1 MVGRPQGQIHQ
12 ETTHVSG
19 HRDRRHLVPEHP
31 VLNARILV
39 LAGEASGDHHA
50 ALVVAAL
57 RRRFG
62 GLSFI
67 GLGGP
72 DLADE
77 GLESMAA
84 LDDLAVMG
92 FVEVL
97 RHARFFW
104 RLERRIVARMDAGEV
119 DLVLA
124 IDYPG
129 LNLRLVRKA
138 RERGIPVVYYIAP
151 QVWAWKAHRA
161 AHLAR
166 DADRVAVILPFE
178 AEGLAAAGAD
188 VTFVGHPL
196 MERAPIDLDEA
207 GLRAELGLR
216 PAEAAGEGPLMAL
229 LPGSRDQE
237 IGRHLDLFA
246 ETARR
251 LAAAHPGL
259 RPVFAA
265 ASGVDPARLAATG
278 LPVTSQTRALLTHS
292 RIALVK
298 SGTSTL
304 EAALAGVPFACVYR
318 THPITFAL
326 AQRLVKV
333 PHIALAN
340 LVAGRRVV
348 PELLQS
354 EATPANL
361 EAELTAL
368 LGDGRVRQAQLDGLA
383 EVKARLG
390 GPGASDQVADLVVE
404 VLRERGF
411 ETPSDSGPAEER
423 A

>member
-1 MVGRPQGQIHQ
+1 
-12 ETTHVSG
+12 
-19 HRDRRHLVPEHP
+19 
-31 VLNARILV
+31 
-39 LAGEASGDHHA
+39 
-50 ALVVAAL
+50 
-57 RRRFG
+57 
-62 GLSFI
+62 
-67 GLGGP
+67 
-72 DLADE
+72 
-77 GLESMAA
+77 MAA

-129 LNLRLVRKA
+129 LNLRLVKKA

-188 VTFVGHPL
+188 VSFVGHPL
-196 MERAPIDLDEA
+196 MERAPIDMDEAALRVELDLPPADAPGEA
-207 GLRAELGLR
+207 GLV
-216 PAEAAGEGPLMAL
+216 AL
-229 LPGSRDQE
+229 LPGSREQE
-237 IGRHLDLFA
+237 IGRHLDLFVD
-246 ETARR
+246 T
-251 LAAAHPGL
+251 AAALRAARPGL
-259 RPVFAA
+259 RPVFAV
-265 ASGVDPARLAATG
+265 ASGVDPSRLSSRG
-278 LPVTSQTRALLTHS
+278 FPVTSRTRELLAHS
-292 RIALVK
+292 RVALVK

-318 THPITFAL
+318 THPLTFAL

-354 EATPANL
+354 EATPQRL
-361 EAELTAL
+361 TAELDAL
-368 LGDGRVRQAQLDGLA
+368 VDDGSIRQAQLDGLA

-390 GPGASDQVADLVVE
+390 GPGASERVADLVFE
-404 VLRERGF
+404 VLRERGLGA
-411 ETPSDSGPAEER
+411 GP
-423 A
+423 

>member
-1 MVGRPQGQIHQ
+1 
-12 ETTHVSG
+12 
-19 HRDRRHLVPEHP
+19 
-31 VLNARILV
+31 
-39 LAGEASGDHHA
+39 
-50 ALVVAAL
+50 
-57 RRRFG
+57 
-62 GLSFI
+62 
-67 GLGGP
+67 
-72 DLADE
+72 
-77 GLESMAA
+77 MAP

-104 RLERRIVARMDAGEV
+104 KLERRIVARMDAGEV

-129 LNLRLVRKA
+129 LNLRLARKA

-196 MERAPIDLDEA
+196 GERAPIDCDEA
-207 GLRAELGLR
+207 TLRGELRLPGADAE
-216 PAEAAGEGPLMAL
+216 GEGPLVAL

-237 IGRHLDLFA
+237 ISRHLELFTEA
-246 ETARR
+246 ARR
-251 LAAAHPGL
+251 LSADRRGL

-265 ASGVDPARLAATG
+265 ASGVDPERLAASG
-278 LPVTSQTRALLTHS
+278 LPVTTRTRALLTHS
-292 RIALVK
+292 RVAMVK

-304 EAALAGVPFACVYR
+304 EAAMAGVPFVCVYR
-318 THPITFAL
+318 THPLTFAL

-340 LVAGRRVV
+340 LVAERRVV

-354 EATPANL
+354 EATPERMAS
-361 EAELTAL
+361 EAGAL
-368 LGDGRVRQAQLDGLA
+368 LDEGPRREAQLDGLA
-383 EVKARLG
+383 EVRDRLG
-390 GPGASDQVADLVVE
+390 GPGASERVADMVIE
-404 VLRERGF
+404 VLL
-411 ETPSDSGPAEER
+411 ER
-423 A
+423 ANAGAGAGAGDPEVAS

>member
-1 MVGRPQGQIHQ
+1 MDGRPKGQLDP
-12 ETTHVSG
+12 ETPRVSG
-19 HRDRRHLVPEHP
+19 DRGRRHLVPEHP
-31 VLNARILV
+31 ILNARILV

-57 RRRFG
+57 RRRYE
-62 GLSFI
+62 GLTFI

-72 DLADE
+72 DLEAQ
-77 GLESMAA
+77 GIQSMAA

-97 RHARFFW
+97 KHARFFW
-104 RLERRIVARMDAGEV
+104 RLERRIVARMEAGEV

-151 QVWAWKAHRA
+151 QVWAWQAHRA

-166 DADRVAVILPFE
+166 DAARGAVILPFE
-178 AEGLAAAGAD
+178 AEGLAAAGAN
-188 VTFVGHPL
+188 VAFVGHPL
-196 MERAPIDLDEA
+196 MERAPIGMDEAALRVELGLPPADAEGEA
-207 GLRAELGLR
+207 GLV
-216 PAEAAGEGPLMAL
+216 AL
-229 LPGSRDQE
+229 LPGSREQE
-237 IGRHLDLFA
+237 IGRHLSLFA
-246 ETARR
+246 ETARALVSAR
-251 LAAAHPGL
+251 PGL
-259 RPVFAA
+259 RPVFAV
-265 ASGVDPARLAATG
+265 ASGVDPARLSSTG
-278 LPVTSQTRALLTHS
+278 LPVTTRTRELLTHS
-292 RIALVK
+292 RVALVK

-318 THPITFAL
+318 THPLTFAL
-326 AQRLVKV
+326 ARRLVRV

-354 EATPANL
+354 DATPDRL
-361 EAELTAL
+361 VAELTAL
-368 LGDGRVRQAQLDGLA
+368 VEDGPVRQAQLDGLA
-383 EVKARLG
+383 EVKVKLG
-390 GPGASDQVADLVVE
+390 GPGASDRVADLVAE
-404 VLRERGF
+404 VLQEHAPRGDGGG
-411 ETPSDSGPAEER
+411 ES
-423 A
+423 

>member
-1 MVGRPQGQIHQ
+1 
-12 ETTHVSG
+12 
-19 HRDRRHLVPEHP
+19 
-31 VLNARILV
+31 
-39 LAGEASGDHHA
+39 
-50 ALVVAAL
+50 
-57 RRRFG
+57 
-62 GLSFI
+62 
-67 GLGGP
+67 
-72 DLADE
+72 
-77 GLESMAA
+77 MAA
-84 LDDLAVMG
+84 FDDLAVMG

-119 DLVLA
+119 DFVLA

-129 LNLRLVRKA
+129 LNLRLVKKA

-196 MERAPIDLDEA
+196 MERPPIDMTEA
-207 GLRAELGLR
+207 ALRAELGL
-216 PAEAAGEGPLMAL
+216 PAADAPGEAGLVAL
-229 LPGSRDQE
+229 LPGSREQE

-246 ETARR
+246 ETA
-251 LAAAHPGL
+251 AALRAARPGL
-259 RPVFAA
+259 RPVFAVA
-265 ASGVDPARLAATG
+265 AGVDPARLSNKG
-278 LPVTSQTRALLTHS
+278 LPVTSRTRELLTHS
-292 RIALVK
+292 RVALVK

-318 THPITFAL
+318 THPLTFAL

-354 EATPANL
+354 EATPERL
-361 EAELTAL
+361 TAELDAL
-368 LGDGRVRQAQLDGLA
+368 IDDGPVRRAQLEGLA
-383 EVKARLG
+383 EVKVRLG
-390 GPGASDQVADLVVE
+390 GPGASDRVADLVIE
-404 VLRERGF
+404 VLRERGLGAG
-411 ETPSDSGPAEER
+411 S
-423 A
+423 